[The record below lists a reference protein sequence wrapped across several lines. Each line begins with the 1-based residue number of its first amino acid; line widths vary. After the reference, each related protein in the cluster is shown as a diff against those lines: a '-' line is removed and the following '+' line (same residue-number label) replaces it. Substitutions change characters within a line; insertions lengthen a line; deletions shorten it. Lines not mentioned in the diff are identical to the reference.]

1 MWISFERKFFV
12 KSFKLFI
19 AIQGHRWARGGGG
32 GGCTH
37 AWRAKIARHPAWK
50 KQGGGAPRGAK
61 HPGEKKFWPPGEAIF
76 WDFLAKSPPG
86 VLNKHP
92 TEKNFSPPGGGAGE
106 KIFRPPKAAGKFF
119 WGHPPVST
127 PPLSQ
132 NPCPPMFVK
141 QCYFY
146 GTKICSFANLMEFA
160 SSCCCLNA

>member
-1 MWISFERKFFV
+1 MRHNPLW
-12 KSFKLFI
+12 
-19 AIQGHRWARGGGG
+19 

-37 AWRAKIARHPAWK
+37 AWWAKIARHQARK

-76 WDFLAKSPPG
+76 WDFWAKSPPG
-86 VLNKHP
+86 LLNKHP

-132 NPCPPMFVK
+132 NPCPPMINSRTWKRVFHSSSAFILNLFEDFYYCFQSRAGFDSKTFVNSK
-141 QCYFY
+141 NTFLD
-146 GTKICSFANLMEFA
+146 F
-160 SSCCCLNA
+160 

>member
-1 MWISFERKFFV
+1 MGTGW
-12 KSFKLFI
+12 
-19 AIQGHRWARGGGG
+19 GWGGGG
-32 GGCTH
+32 TH

-92 TEKNFSPPGGGAGE
+92 TEKNFSPPGGSAGE
-106 KIFRPPKAAGKFF
+106 KFFGRRRRPEKFF
-119 WGHPPVST
+119 EYTPRCRP

-132 NPCPPMFVK
+132 NPCPPMFTKESIWRMSFSLTLNFLFFHTV
-141 QCYFY
+141 
-146 GTKICSFANLMEFA
+146 GTKHLLFLEKYFVKSIYCMIYMS
-160 SSCCCLNA
+160 